1 MYNSVRSTAPI
12 IMAMGII
19 YEPQKGAI
27 PHSEANFSNNPL
39 YIFRYR
45 TISLDNR
52 VLPFSGR

>member
-27 PHSEANFSNNPL
+27 PHSEANFSNNPCKL
-39 YIFRYR
+39 PKGSMVFDKRYVGF
-45 TISLDNR
+45 L
-52 VLPFSGR
+52 